1 MNNNGSYPSFDILNQ
16 LPGCWGCKD
25 LNSAFVY
32 VNEEYSKIIGLKS
45 PQECIGL
52 TDFDMPYLSK
62 KYAKIFQ
69 QQDLQVIESEKQ
81 LRILDIHPY
90 ADGFWRAHLFTKT
103 ALRNANNK
111 IIGTLFSGIELKNT
125 SLLEIG
131 HWICRSD
138 TATQQDKDKNNLNQ
152 SRTISLNTRESEVLF
167 LLLYGKKPQYISKTL
182 QLAVKTVE
190 NYVVRLREKFDANS
204 KGELIEV
211 ALDAGFGSH
220 IPESM
225 LKTQQS
231 IVLKEF

>member
-1 MNNNGSYPSFDILNQ
+1 MNNNGNYPSFEILNQ

-25 LNSAFVY
+25 INSVFVY
-32 VNEEYSKIIGLKS
+32 VNDEYSRIIGFNNPLD
-45 PQECIGL
+45 CIGL
-52 TDFDMPYLSK
+52 TDFDIPHLNP
-62 KYAKIFQ
+62 KYAHLFQ
-69 QQDLQVIESEKQ
+69 QQDLQVIQSEKQ

-90 ADGFWRAHLFTKT
+90 ADGYWRAHLFTKT
-103 ALRNANNK
+103 AWRDNNNNV
-111 IIGTLFSGIELKNT
+111 IGVIFSGVELKHT

-131 HWICRSD
+131 HWICRSN
-138 TATQQDKDKNNLNQ
+138 TTQYHEKNTFNQ
-152 SRTISLNTRESEVLF
+152 QVNIFLNTRESEVLF

-190 NYVVRLREKFDANS
+190 NYVVRLREKFNANS
-204 KGELIEV
+204 KGELIEL

-231 IVLKEF
+231 IILTEY

>member
-1 MNNNGSYPSFDILNQ
+1 MNNNGNYPSFEILNQ

-25 LNSAFVY
+25 INSVFVY
-32 VNEEYSKIIGLKS
+32 VNDEYSRIIGFNNPLD
-45 PQECIGL
+45 CIGL
-52 TDFDMPYLSK
+52 TDFDIPHLNP
-62 KYAKIFQ
+62 KYAHLFQ
-69 QQDLQVIESEKQ
+69 QQDLQVIQSEKQ

-90 ADGFWRAHLFTKT
+90 ADGYWRAHLFTKT
-103 ALRNANNK
+103 AWRDNNNNV
-111 IIGTLFSGIELKNT
+111 IGVIFSGVELKHT

-131 HWICRSD
+131 HWICRSN
-138 TATQQDKDKNNLNQ
+138 TTQYHEKNTFNQ
-152 SRTISLNTRESEVLF
+152 QVNIFLNTRESEVLF

-190 NYVVRLREKFDANS
+190 NYVVRLREKFNANS
-204 KGELIEV
+204 KGELVEL

-231 IVLKEF
+231 IILTEY

>member
-1 MNNNGSYPSFDILNQ
+1 MNNNGNYPSFEILNQ

-25 LNSAFVY
+25 INSAFVY
-32 VNEEYSKIIGLKS
+32 VNDEYSRIIGFNNPLD
-45 PQECIGL
+45 CIGL
-52 TDFDMPYLSK
+52 TDFDIPHLNP
-62 KYAKIFQ
+62 KYAHLFQ
-69 QQDLQVIESEKQ
+69 QQDLQVIQSEKQ

-90 ADGFWRAHLFTKT
+90 ADGYWRAHLFTKT
-103 ALRNANNK
+103 AWRDNNNNV
-111 IIGTLFSGIELKNT
+111 IGVIFSGVELKHT

-131 HWICRSD
+131 HWICRSN
-138 TATQQDKDKNNLNQ
+138 TTQYHEKNTFNQ
-152 SRTISLNTRESEVLF
+152 QVNIFLNTRESEVLF

-190 NYVVRLREKFDANS
+190 NYVVRLREKFNANS
-204 KGELIEV
+204 KGELIEL

-231 IVLKEF
+231 IILTEY

>member
-1 MNNNGSYPSFDILNQ
+1 MNNNGNYPSFEILNQ

-25 LNSAFVY
+25 INSVFVY
-32 VNEEYSKIIGLKS
+32 VNDEYSRIIGFNNPLD
-45 PQECIGL
+45 CIGL
-52 TDFDMPYLSK
+52 TDFDIPHLNP
-62 KYAKIFQ
+62 KYAHLFQ
-69 QQDLQVIESEKQ
+69 QQDLQVIQSEKQ

-90 ADGFWRAHLFTKT
+90 ADGYWRAHLFTKT
-103 ALRNANNK
+103 AWRDNNNNV
-111 IIGTLFSGIELKNT
+111 IGVIFSGVELKHT

-131 HWICRSD
+131 HWICRSN
-138 TATQQDKDKNNLNQ
+138 TTQYHEKNTFNQ
-152 SRTISLNTRESEVLF
+152 QINIFLNTRESEVLF

-190 NYVVRLREKFDANS
+190 NYVVRLREKFNANS
-204 KGELIEV
+204 KGELIEL

-231 IVLKEF
+231 IILTEY

>member
-1 MNNNGSYPSFDILNQ
+1 MKNNGSYPSFDILNQ

-90 ADGFWRAHLFTKT
+90 ADGNWRAHLFTKI

-138 TATQQDKDKNNLNQ
+138 SAKQQDKDKNNQ
-152 SRTISLNTRESEVLF
+152 SPTISLNTRESEVLF

-204 KGELIEV
+204 KGELIEL

>member
-1 MNNNGSYPSFDILNQ
+1 MNNNGNYPSFDILNQ

-25 LNSAFVY
+25 INSVFVY
-32 VNEEYSKIIGLKS
+32 VNEEYSRIIGFNNPLD
-45 PQECIGL
+45 CIGL
-52 TDFDMPYLSK
+52 TDFDIPHLNP
-62 KYAKIFQ
+62 KYAHLFQ
-69 QQDLQVIESEKQ
+69 QQDLQVIQSEKQ

-90 ADGFWRAHLFTKT
+90 ADGYWRAHLFTKT
-103 ALRNANNK
+103 AWRDNNNNV
-111 IIGTLFSGIELKNT
+111 IGVIFSGVELKHT

-131 HWICRSD
+131 HWICRSN
-138 TATQQDKDKNNLNQ
+138 TTQYHEKNTFNQ
-152 SRTISLNTRESEVLF
+152 QINIFLNTRESEVLF

-190 NYVVRLREKFDANS
+190 NYVVRLREKFNANS
-204 KGELIEV
+204 KGELIEL

-231 IVLKEF
+231 IILKEY

>member
-1 MNNNGSYPSFDILNQ
+1 MNNNGNPPSFEILNQ

-25 LNSAFVY
+25 INSVFVY
-32 VNEEYSKIIGLKS
+32 VNEEYARIIGFNN
-45 PQECIGL
+45 PRDCIGL
-52 TDFDMPYLSK
+52 TDFDIPHLSAE
-62 KYAKIFQ
+62 YAHLFQ
-69 QQDLQVIESEKQ
+69 QQDLQVMTSEKP

-90 ADGFWRAHLFTKT
+90 ADGYWRAHLFTKT
-103 ALRNANNK
+103 AWRDDKSK
-111 IIGTLFSGIELKNT
+111 IIGTIFSGIELKHT

-138 TATQQDKDKNNLNQ
+138 TTRQQERNNFNKHVNIL
-152 SRTISLNTRESEVLF
+152 LNTRESEVLF

-190 NYVVRLREKFDANS
+190 NYVVRLREKFNANS
-204 KGELIEV
+204 KGELIEL

-231 IVLKEF
+231 IILKEY